1 MHFSATTA
9 GFAASAVAAAAI
21 GLVLFGVSGHGAPN
35 AGAAPQAPA
44 MPVPVVPVIARTVPV
59 WLDYVGT
66 TEAIRS
72 VTLQAQVTG
81 YLASR
86 GAQDGADV
94 RQGELLYQI
103 DPRDYQAALNQA
115 KAQARR
121 DLAAH
126 DYSLVSQ
133 HRNSVLSKDGWV
145 AKDTFD
151 QTTSNLNQS
160 EATLAADA
168 AATQTAELKLGYT
181 EIRASFAGRLGKSQ
195 VHEGALINAAG
206 TQLNTLV
213 ELDPIYATFNPSEVE
228 LAAITKSR
236 SKGPV
241 PVEVQVANDPE
252 QRFSGTLSF
261 LDNVVDRG
269 TGTITARATIS
280 NPDLTLLPGQFVHVR
295 VHVAEQPGALL
306 VPQVALGSGQLGR
319 FVYIVGKDGKAE
331 QRVVSTG
338 ASQGSLVVIDKGVA
352 EGDRIIVGNLQKIA
366 AGAPVQPEPSKDAT
380 Q

>member
-1 MHFSATTA
+1 MRFSATTA
-9 GFAASAVAAAAI
+9 GFAASALAAA
-21 GLVLFGVSGHGAPN
+21 GVGVVLFGVSGHGAPN
-35 AGAAPQAPA
+35 PGATPRVPP
-44 MPVPVVPVIARTVPV
+44 MPVPVVSVVTRTVPV
-59 WLDYVGT
+59 WLDHVGT

-94 RQGELLYQI
+94 TQGELLYQI

-115 KAQARR
+115 KAQTRR
-121 DLAAH
+121 DAAAH

-145 AKDTFD
+145 AKDTYD

-168 AATQTAELKLGYT
+168 AAIQTAELRLGYT
-181 EIRASFAGRLGKSQ
+181 QIRASFSGRLGKSQ

-213 ELDPIYATFNPSEVE
+213 ELDPIYATFNPSETE
-228 LAAITKSR
+228 IAAITKSR
-236 SKGPV
+236 LNGPIA
-241 PVEVQVANDPE
+241 VEVEAADDPT
-252 QRFSGTLSF
+252 QKYSGTLSF
-261 LDNVVDRG
+261 LDNAVDRN

-280 NPDLTLLPGQFVHVR
+280 NPDHTLLPGEFVHVR
-295 VHVAEQPGALL
+295 VHISDQPGALL
-306 VPQVALGSGQLGR
+306 VPQVALGSSQLGR
-319 FVYIVGKDGKAE
+319 FLYVVGKDSKAE
-331 QRVVSTG
+331 QRIVSPG
-338 ASQGSLVVIDKGVA
+338 ASLGNLIVVDKGVTA
-352 EGDRIIVGNLQKIA
+352 GDQIIVGNLQKIA
-366 AGAPVQPEPSKDAT
+366 AGAPVQPEPAKDGIE
-380 Q
+380 

>member
-1 MHFSATTA
+1 MRFSATKA
-9 GFAASAVAAAAI
+9 GLAVSAVAAAAFGI
-21 GLVLFGVSGHGAPN
+21 VLFCVSGHGAPN
-35 AGAAPQAPA
+35 AGAAQQAA
-44 MPVPVVPVIARTVPV
+44 MSVPVVSVVTRTVPV

-81 YLASR
+81 YLAAR
-86 GAQDGADV
+86 GAPDGADV
-94 RQGELLYQI
+94 NEGQLLYKI
-103 DPRDYQAALNQA
+103 DPRDYQAALNQI
-115 KAQARR
+115 KAQTRR
-121 DLAAH
+121 DSAAY

-133 HRNSVLSKDGWV
+133 RRNSVLSKDGWV
-145 AKDTFD
+145 AKDTSD

-168 AATQTAELKLGYT
+168 AAIQTAELKLGYT
-181 EIRASFAGRLGKSQ
+181 EIRAPFPGRVGKSL
-195 VHEGALINAAG
+195 VHEGALINATG

-213 ELDPIYATFNPSEVE
+213 ELDPIYATFNPSESE
-228 LAAITKSR
+228 LAAIVKSR

-241 PVEVQVANDPE
+241 PAEVQVANDPD

-280 NPDLTLLPGQFVHVR
+280 NPDRVLLPGQFVHVR
-295 VHVAEQPGALL
+295 VHIADQHGALL

-319 FVYIVGKDGKAE
+319 FLYVIGKDGKAE
-331 QRVVSTG
+331 QRVVSAG
-338 ASQGSLVVIDKGVA
+338 ANQGDMVVIDKGVSA
-352 EGDRIIVGNLQKIA
+352 GDLIIIGNLQKIA
-366 AGAPVQPEPSKDAT
+366 VGAPVQPESSK
-380 Q
+380 